1 MLEIGPSRRLENV
14 AGARGAREMNAAG
27 RVLMP
32 GLIDARMRLLIPEAG
47 PGQPENTAPGARL
60 LPHA

>member
-1 MLEIGPSRRLENV
+1 
-14 AGARGAREMNAAG
+14 MNAAG